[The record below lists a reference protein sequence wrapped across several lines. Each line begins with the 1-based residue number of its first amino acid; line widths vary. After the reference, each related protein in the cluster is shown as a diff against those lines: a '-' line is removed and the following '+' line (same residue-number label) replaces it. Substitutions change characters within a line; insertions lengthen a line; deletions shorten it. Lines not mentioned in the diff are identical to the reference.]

1 MPFTTQELTL
11 LTKAADALKYAP
23 YIYREIVLAANTNPS
38 VHFVK
43 HKVGLIDQH
52 TVFYFIPTGSDSRNN
67 FDNLQFV
74 SLLQP
79 SEGFDSTSVNNKLYK
94 VMIEKSLVNNTV
106 VVTQAKAKELKANK
120 LYMLRAI
127 SSDEL
132 IIINY
137 NVDEQLNTN
146 YLIATDAEFMTM
158 PKVNINGTLY
168 SLVKEADLIT
178 LAARVTALENKI
190 IVNTIAPE
198 SALSGASADTLYVKV
213 DEYGSSED

>member
-1 MPFTTQELTL
+1 MPFTTEELAL
-11 LTKAADALKYAP
+11 LNKAADALKYAP
-23 YIYREIVLAANTNPS
+23 YIYREIILAANTNPS

-52 TVFYFIPTGSDSRNN
+52 TVFYFIPTGIDSRNN
-67 FDNLQFV
+67 FDNLQFI

-94 VMIEKSLVNNTV
+94 VMIEKTLVNNTV
-106 VVTQAKAKELKANK
+106 TVTQAKAKELKPNR

-132 IIINY
+132 VIINY
-137 NVDEQLNTN
+137 NIDEQLNTN
-146 YLIATDAEFMTM
+146 FLIATDAEFLTI
-158 PKVNINGTLY
+158 PKFNDNGTLY
-168 SLVKEADLIT
+168 NLVKQSDLT
-178 LAARVTALENKI
+178 ALANRVTALENKI

-198 SALSGASADTLYVKV
+198 QALSGASADTLYVKV